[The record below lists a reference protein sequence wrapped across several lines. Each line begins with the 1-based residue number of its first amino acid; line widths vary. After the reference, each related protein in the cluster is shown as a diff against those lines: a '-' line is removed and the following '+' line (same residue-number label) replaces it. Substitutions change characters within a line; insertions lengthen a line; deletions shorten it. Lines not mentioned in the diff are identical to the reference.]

1 MLRQL
6 NIFCSKC
13 YLIASVD
20 DAVGVMVSVVDQL
33 LSGRADL
40 VAAVGVDREVGL
52 EGVVLLQQALHGSH
66 VLAQVWHGQQLLLL
80 RDPKSYRKNGLS
92 ALVLSLRLN

>member
-1 MLRQL
+1 M
-6 NIFCSKC
+6 
-13 YLIASVD
+13 
-20 DAVGVMVSVVDQL
+20 MVSVVDQL

-40 VAAVGVDREVGL
+40 VAPVSVDREVGL

-66 VLAQVWHGQQLLLL
+66 VLTQVRHCQQLLLF

-92 ALVLSLRLN
+92 AFVLSLQLNCI